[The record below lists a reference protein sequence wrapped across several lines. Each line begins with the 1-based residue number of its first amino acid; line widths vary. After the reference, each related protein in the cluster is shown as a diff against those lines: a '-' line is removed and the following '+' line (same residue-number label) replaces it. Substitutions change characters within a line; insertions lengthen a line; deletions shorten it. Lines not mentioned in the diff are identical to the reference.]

1 MSLTERWL
9 PRAHQTRNQQRQ
21 RSSKSPALALKT
33 HIPHFLAVDFWFL
46 SAANT
51 ASRVDGRGDV
61 EEAKEF
67 LLEGGQTDREGD
79 PFISSFELKG

>member
-1 MSLTERWL
+1 MGV
-9 PRAHQTRNQQRQ
+9 AHPPTA
-21 RSSKSPALALKT
+21 KVFT
-33 HIPHFLAVDFWFL
+33 HIPHFLAVEFWFL
-46 SAANT
+46 SAADA

-79 PFISSFELKG
+79 SFISSFELKA